1 MLNPQSS
8 GAPEPIDVFMIPVG
22 RWSDGT
28 ADPEVGMMMTHGQSP
43 EQSRVNPEWNNAI
56 LHARISIGDTE
67 LMAADIPNA
76 EPMRSAY
83 LTLRLDSEPEAS
95 RTCFRVPAKLGLQ
108 FSQPEPRKQGERCHE
123 QK

>member
-1 MLNPQSS
+1 
-8 GAPEPIDVFMIPVG
+8 MIPVG

-67 LMAADIPNA
+67 LIAANRGGHPKRRTDADRLPDA
-76 EPMRSAY
+76 E
-83 LTLRLDSEPEAS
+83 T
-95 RTCFRVPAKLGLQ
+95 G
-108 FSQPEPRKQGERCHE
+108 
-123 QK
+123 

>member
-1 MLNPQSS
+1 
-8 GAPEPIDVFMIPVG
+8 MIPVG

-67 LMAADIPNA
+67 
-76 EPMRSAY
+76 
-83 LTLRLDSEPEAS
+83 
-95 RTCFRVPAKLGLQ
+95 
-108 FSQPEPRKQGERCHE
+108 
-123 QK
+123 